1 MKSVI
6 MLLVVST
13 SHLLGC
19 QVSPDRKND
28 VFVMI
33 LESAEKAIDSAIE
46 KEFGSEEEND
56 VEAKI
61 SGVSNQT
68 ESQEDYSETDTDTDT
83 DTGSDMVSE
92 TETSI
97 SEIAKMAMDVNAKRI
112 KNAPVFK
119 RPPQ

>member
-1 MKSVI
+1 MKIVP
-6 MLLVVST
+6 MLLVST
-13 SHLLGC
+13 SLLLGC

-46 KEFGSEEEND
+46 REFSSEEKKND
-56 VEAKI
+56 DVAKVRD
-61 SGVSNQT
+61 VSDQT
-68 ESQEDYSETDTDTDT
+68 ESQEDYSETDSEIDTETDTD
-83 DTGSDMVSE
+83 

-97 SEIAKMAMDVNAKRI
+97 SDIAKITMGVKAKRI

-119 RPPQ
+119 RPLQ